1 MSSSGQG
8 GYRTSSRNLHA
19 IERTKRCWKKSA
31 SSFSINSAEQR
42 GARLLQCA
50 MTCLYLALSVFVAT
64 SVAIGIV
71 AASGQKY
78 TWVPI
83 PLGLAGAG
91 LLFCASL
98 LLIAE
103 SRIALAAV
111 DEEMDFALQLGQPHA
126 PAEPLPRGE
135 VKS

>member
-1 MSSSGQG
+1 
-8 GYRTSSRNLHA
+8 
-19 IERTKRCWKKSA
+19 
-31 SSFSINSAEQR
+31 
-42 GARLLQCA
+42 

-83 PLGLAGAG
+83 LLGLAGAG
-91 LLFCASL
+91 LLFYASL

-111 DEEMDFALQLGQPHA
+111 DEEMDFALRLGQPHA
-126 PAEPLPRGE
+126 PAEP
-135 VKS
+135 